1 MCRYE
6 RILFFFFSKWREE
19 KEWTHTWLEYLI
31 APKCINFKPKKCRD
45 HTAKVIDVSLLYF
58 FSACELPPFVLVFLY
73 RLLLVYKHL
82 YQRWLAVCQCVS
94 CFSFFLKKRA
104 LDGRRW
110 RGGNYL
116 QSPQWTNSMRVS
128 IIERGEKTH
137 CTHIILLCLI
147 WFSCSLFDPTSW
159 RWLYIL
165 MKNIGVVR
173 PLRALTSPATSYMH
187 DNNVRHYSIGPARRE
202 NDNPSE

>member
-1 MCRYE
+1 MSAS
-6 RILFFFFSKWREE
+6 FFFFSKWREE

-110 RGGNYL
+110 RGGIIYNRRNGRIVCAF
-116 QSPQWTNSMRVS
+116 QSLKGGKKH
-128 IIERGEKTH
+128 IA
-137 CTHIILLCLI
+137 HIILLCLI
-147 WFSCSLFDPTSW
+147 WFHVPCS
-159 RWLYIL
+159 IL
-165 MKNIGVVR
+165 LHDVVVYSNEKHR
-173 PLRALTSPATSYMH
+173 RRASAACV
-187 DNNVRHYSIGPARRE
+187 DIACNVVHAR
-202 NDNPSE
+202 